1 MTAEIT
7 ISEYQQNVNE
17 LWDAL
22 MALEMELVEQ
32 LEASLSW
39 LYSGL
44 QATLAIDN
52 NALSWETK
60 SELKS
65 RTGTDT
71 VKWWLVGYGI
81 SGCKVNYYLQMIL
94 I

>member
-32 LEASLSW
+32 LEASLS
-39 LYSGL
+39 
-44 QATLAIDN
+44 
-52 NALSWETK
+52 
-60 SELKS
+60 
-65 RTGTDT
+65 
-71 VKWWLVGYGI
+71 
-81 SGCKVNYYLQMIL
+81 
-94 I
+94 